1 MFGIKG
7 YIFID
12 GMKMPINN
20 PPFAAITD
28 YEKGHEYM
36 QTTIDSLEKSL
47 AEMLKEEIPPKCTG
61 YMFVLVPEKK
71 VE

>member
-12 GMKMPINN
+12 GMKMPIIN
-20 PPFAAITD
+20 PPSAAITG

-36 QTTIDSLEKSL
+36 QITIKSLEKQL
-47 AEMLKEEIPPKCTG
+47 AEMLKEGTPPKCTG
-61 YMFVLVPEKK
+61 YMFVLVSEKEVK
-71 VE
+71 

>member
-20 PPFAAITD
+20 PPFAAITG
-28 YEKGHEYM
+28 YEKGQEYM
-36 QTTIDSLEKSL
+36 QTTIKSLEKSL
-47 AEMLKEEIPPKCTG
+47 AEMLKEGTPPKCTG
-61 YMFVLVPEKK
+61 YMFVLVPEKE

>member
-20 PPFAAITD
+20 PPFAAITG

-36 QTTIDSLEKSL
+36 QTTIKSLERSL
-47 AEMLKEEIPPKCTG
+47 AEMTKEGTPPKCTG
-61 YMFVLVPEKK
+61 YMFVLIPEK
-71 VE
+71 EGE